1 MRNDPLRD
9 ALRRLPAEK
18 ASTDFTARVLARLD
32 MPRPQAAPWRLAPVA
47 AILLM
52 AMVALPAGWYF
63 LNSTG
68 HDLERANGS
77 TPATPL
83 PRRTTGLNPTIPAT
97 AGTFPDAATS
107 PAHLDERA
115 RVLQE
120 LAALQ
125 EEQRY
130 LDEQWRDYRRL
141 ARAAEPVLYL
151 GGNDKVDIVF
161 DLRRVPPATLRGDV
175 VPAAMTNRS
184 TDR

>member
-18 ASTDFTARVLARLD
+18 ASMGFSARVLARLD
-32 MPRPQAAPWRLAPVA
+32 TPPPQAARWRLAPVA
-47 AILLM
+47 AALLM
-52 AMVALPAGWYF
+52 AAVALPTGWYY
-63 LNSTG
+63 LNSPGTT
-68 HDLERANGS
+68 LQPSSGS
-77 TPATPL
+77 ASATP
-83 PRRTTGLNPTIPAT
+83 RTARASGPKPTLPAT
-97 AGTFPDAATS
+97 AGAFSDAATN

-125 EEQRY
+125 EEQRR

-161 DLRRVPPATLRGDV
+161 DLRRVSPAAPRGDV